1 MVEKDLEDMKQK
13 QHNEL
18 ISCSL
23 EHDEIK
29 TEFNKFVEMKEKE
42 EKDLKEI
49 ENQFEK
55 LKLLLGRKNYAS
67 KKRDMNHTT
76 LTMISSNNT
85 TR

>member
-23 EHDEIK
+23 ERDEIK
-29 TEFNKFVEMKEKE
+29 TGFNKFVEMKEKE

-49 ENQFEK
+49 ENQFEN

-67 KKRDMNHTT
+67 KKREMNHTT
-76 LTMISSNNT
+76 LAMISSK
-85 TR
+85 